1 MLMSMGGCAM
11 TMGSG
16 GTDAPFC
23 TVAAP
28 IYWSTKDTDKT
39 IGQVKEHNA
48 VGKTLCK
55 WGQKTQ
61 G

>member
-1 MLMSMGGCAM
+1 MGGCAM

-39 IGQVKEHNA
+39 IAGVKEHNA